1 MTTERR
7 PNHLP
12 LRAGAMLLLAVAV
25 VFFGLGAHH
34 LATSG
39 DSDAPAPTTT
49 ASPTVAQRTTSA
61 PTTTVEASSTRVCVV
76 NAGSVSGLAG
86 SVTQELKAKGYK
98 TAEPAN
104 MSSRLVEREHHLLP
118 LRRRGGCQ
126 TDRHRPRRRVQRGI
140 APSGSSLPQCTDG
153 VLVIAITEWRIHDA
167 YSCCDRCC
175 HCPRPRPGGL

>member
-1 MTTERR
+1 MTTERE

-61 PTTTVEASSTRVCVV
+61 PTTTVDASSTRVCVV

-104 MSSRLVEREHHLLP
+104 MSSSSLSENTIFYRSGDEAAAKQVATDLGGGYSVESR
-118 LRRRGGCQ
+118 
-126 TDRHRPRRRVQRGI
+126 
-140 APSGSSLPQCTDG
+140 PSGSSLPQCTDG
-153 VLVIAITEWRIHDA
+153 VLVIAITE
-167 YSCCDRCC
+167 
-175 HCPRPRPGGL
+175 